1 MWKRLASRPPNPPD
15 RAQRECRP
23 RQGRHPAKGTKG
35 VGPPQALLARAI
47 KREAGRT
54 TLGERSPHSEDDP
67 GDGKHSGSSQHV
79 FPSRG
84 RRARWAFGGCGKRW
98 APQCPRARIG
108 DHGVLGTCRVGA
120 LLLILLFKR
129 SERASNSSSSVPP
142 AGACSQEHLER
153 EAPLAASMRRCRKAM
168 VVEESVTGFGQP
180 TREARSYRA
189 VSLLF
194 VSCCRSRT
202 TTSRPKKL
210 ATLRRRR

>member
-54 TLGERSPHSEDDP
+54 TLGERSPRSEDDP

-84 RRARWAFGGCGKRW
+84 RRVRWAFGGCGKRW
-98 APQCPRARIG
+98 APQCPHARIG

-120 LLLILLFKR
+120 LLLILLFR
-129 SERASNSSSSVPP
+129 GQNERVTPRARCPRPVP
-142 AGACSQEHLER
+142 A
-153 EAPLAASMRRCRKAM
+153 RKSISK
-168 VVEESVTGFGQP
+168 E
-180 TREARSYRA
+180 
-189 VSLLF
+189 
-194 VSCCRSRT
+194 
-202 TTSRPKKL
+202 
-210 ATLRRRR
+210 RRRSQPRCAVAARRW